1 MDPLNEVK
9 TDDNDQAVK
18 DEILSNYT
26 QSTIPN
32 DINAEDNPS
41 IDCMLCLF

>member
-18 DEILSNYT
+18 DEILLNNT
-26 QSTIPN
+26 QPTIPN
-32 DINAEDNPS
+32 DTNAEDNLP